1 MFARSRAPL
10 NARYDFSW
18 ETLRSFL
25 EGVSPIDLSRLALR
39 DLDEA
44 RAFLRHYGYDLNDP
58 EERIEVEG
66 VYLES
71 IAYLKRHLCP
81 APREGDRALTFP
93 KELEGLDEASTLLV
107 IASQDPEDQPLQPWA
122 CAVLRVMHTISHA
135 NHALRSHYYSEIKRQ
150 ILDRYRQ
157 HLNEDSTGH
166 LFLGEGLLA
175 VPLEG
180 IFFREEKSR
189 DSLILKLLHKP
200 DNVAQSVYDRIGVK
214 IVTPTK
220 VDALLALKFIR
231 KNNLAI
237 FANVTPGRSR
247 NTLVDLKQFRSAY
260 ESLTVTQG
268 VPEEDQLDLAF
279 VRCVHT
285 PDHEEEVETGV
296 ALNPHSSPAFRS
308 IQFTCRQLIKV
319 ENPSH
324 NVAHRIRTYLRNT
337 MPGPELE
344 ELLLELEGPAHERE
358 QRFFFPYEV
367 QIMDLENHLR
377 TESGESSHANYRLR
391 QLRTAR
397 ARVLGGLLRS

>member
-1 MFARSRAPL
+1 MFARPRAPL

-25 EGVSPIDLSRLALR
+25 EGVSPIDLKRLALR
-39 DLDEA
+39 DQPEA
-44 RAFLRHYGYDLNDP
+44 HAFLRHYGYDLNDP
-58 EERIEVEG
+58 VERDEVEQ
-66 VYLES
+66 VYLEAL
-71 IAYLKRHLCP
+71 AYLKRHLCP
-81 APREGDRALTFP
+81 APREGDRSLTLP
-93 KELEGLDEASTLLV
+93 AELEGLEDPSALLV
-107 IASQDPEDQPLQPWA
+107 LASHDPEGEPLQPWA
-122 CAVLRVMHTISHA
+122 CAALRVMHTISHA
-135 NHALRSHYYSEIKRQ
+135 NHALRSAYYSDIKRQ

-157 HLNEDSTGH
+157 HLTEDASGH
-166 LFLGEGLLA
+166 LYMGEGLLA
-175 VPLEG
+175 VPLAG

-189 DSLILKLLHKP
+189 ESLILKLLHKP

-220 VDALLALKFIR
+220 VDALLVLKYIR
-231 KNNLAI
+231 KHNLAI

-260 ESLTVTQG
+260 ESLTDAEG
-268 VPEEDQLDLAF
+268 PPEEDQLDIAF
-279 VRCVHT
+279 MRSVHT
-285 PDHEEEVETGV
+285 PDHEQEVETGV
-296 ALNPHSSPAFRS
+296 ALNPHSSPDFRC

-324 NVAHRIRTYLRNT
+324 NVAHRIRTYLRDT

-367 QIMDLENHLR
+367 QIMDVENHLR
-377 TESGESSHANYRLR
+377 TEIGESSHAHYRLR

-397 ARVLGGLLRS
+397 ARVLGSLLRD